1 MRYKVIVGIVGSVLL
16 IISVLLL
23 LSLSTNSKDDHAST
37 VATRL
42 RIGLQANLT
51 HAPALIAKSS
61 DAFSKE
67 LGMDVEYRIFK
78 AGPDTMFALLTGQV
92 DVAYTGPIPAIQA
105 YLASNGSVRIIAGVT
120 ANGAMFVTR
129 DNINTVEDLRGKRF
143 GTPQYGNTQDVA
155 LRSYL
160 LEHGLRLKEDMGD
173 ISIINAKSSELLLL
187 FRKHE
192 IDGLW
197 VPEPWAS
204 MVLKE
209 QRSRIFLDER
219 SIWPDGRFVTTVL
232 VARSDLVGRSPELV
246 NKVLSVHINTIRW
259 INEHRDEA
267 LSIVSSEIK
276 SITGQSLPEDVVKSA
291 FSSLEFTYDPMQG
304 SIEGYIRK
312 GRILGLFPSEY
323 VPSDLFYYDGLKSI
337 LEERREE

>member
-1 MRYKVIVGIVGSVLL
+1 MRYTVIVGIAVSAVTVSAL
-16 IISVLLL
+16 LLL
-23 LSLSTNSKDDHAST
+23 LSSVKDEHASA
-37 VATRL
+37 ATRL

-67 LGMDVEYRIFK
+67 LSMDVEYRIFK

-92 DVAYTGPIPAIQA
+92 DIAYTGPIPAIQA

-129 DNINTVEDLRGKRF
+129 DNISTVEDLRGKRF
-143 GTPQYGNTQDVA
+143 GTPQYGNTQDVM

-173 ISIINAKSSELLLL
+173 ISIINAKNSELLLL

-204 MVLKE
+204 MALKE
-209 QRSRIFLDER
+209 QGSRLFLDER
-219 SIWPDGRFVTTVL
+219 SIWPDGRFATTVL
-232 VARSDLVGRSPELV
+232 VARSDLVESSPDLV
-246 NKVLSVHINTIRW
+246 NKVLSVHINIIRW
-259 INEHRDEA
+259 MNEHRDEA
-267 LSIVSSEIK
+267 LSITSREIK

-304 SIEGYIRK
+304 SVEGYIRK
-312 GRILGLFPSEY
+312 GRMLGLFPSEHL
-323 VPSDLFYYDGLKSI
+323 PSNLFYHDGLKSI
-337 LEERREE
+337 VEEMSNKQN